1 MDSLHAIGF
10 YVSAAISV
18 GGGLAV
24 AFLPGRG
31 SRGVA
36 LGAVGVGIA
45 GLYLSL
51 NAGFTALVAL
61 VCYAGCALLMA
72 TSQYRVMETV
82 VADEPGARRAHNFY
96 RQVGAV
102 AAGGLFVLLA
112 YAAWRGRFAHPTF
125 FYLGAVNSASVGRL
139 LFAHDAL
146 AAEAVG
152 VLVLVALVGATAVW
166 RVRDRGR

>member
-18 GGGLAV
+18 GGGLMV

-31 SRGVA
+31 ARGLAVA
-36 LGAVGVGIA
+36 ASGLGIA
-45 GLYLSL
+45 GLYASLSADF
-51 NAGFTALVAL
+51 AGLIALI
-61 VCYAGCALLMA
+61 CYAGCALLIA
-72 TSQYRVMETV
+72 GPRYRVV
-82 VADEPGARRAHNFY
+82 DSPVGFAW
-96 RQVGAV
+96 RQAGAV
-102 AAGGLFVLLA
+102 AAAALFAVLA
-112 YAAWRGRFAHPTF
+112 YAAYRGDFVQAT
-125 FYLGAVNSASVGRL
+125 YAGGEIGTAAIGRV

-152 VLVLVALVGATAVW
+152 ALVLVALVGATAAW

>member
-18 GGGLAV
+18 GGGLAL

-36 LGAVGVGIA
+36 LAVSGLGIA

-51 NAGFTALVAL
+51 SAGFASVVAL
-61 VCYAGCALLMA
+61 VCFAGCALLLA
-72 TSQYRVMETV
+72 APHYRVIDAAV
-82 VADEPGARRAHNFY
+82 GSAW
-96 RQVGAV
+96 RQAGAV
-102 AAGGLFVLLA
+102 AAAGLFALLA
-112 YAAWRGRFAHPTF
+112 YAAWRGDF
-125 FYLGAVNSASVGRL
+125 FRALYYSGDIGSASVGRL

-146 AAEAVG
+146 ATEAVAA
-152 VLVLVALVGATAVW
+152 LVLAALCGATVMW
-166 RVRDRGR
+166 RGRGRGR